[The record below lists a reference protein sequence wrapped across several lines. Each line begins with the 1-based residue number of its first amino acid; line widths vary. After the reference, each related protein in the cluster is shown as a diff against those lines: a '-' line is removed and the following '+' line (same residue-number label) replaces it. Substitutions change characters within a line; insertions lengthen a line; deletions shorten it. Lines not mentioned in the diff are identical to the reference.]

1 MNSDHHVRGMRA
13 RNASVPCAALA
24 PQGLSLETS
33 AVSDGDALR
42 GAVNVKESRLRRRT
56 FKWLA
61 TLPAHVR
68 PMATARQYA
77 RIANRIG
84 DLWPHCEFTRLYF
97 QSLLIDRR
105 PGREGFPSVVRYE
118 LEVLQDYYFEHLS
131 GLPAILWDAVPVAER
146 KIPHMVFA
154 PYVHQAE
161 IDILPL

>member
-1 MNSDHHVRGMRA
+1 MLRPNTRIPS
-13 RNASVPCAALA
+13 SAADA
-24 PQGLSLETS
+24 QRLSLEPS
-33 AVSDGDALR
+33 PVSDWHALR
-42 GAVNVKESRLRRRT
+42 RAVNVKESLLRRRT

-77 RIANRIG
+77 RIVDRIS
-84 DLWPHCEFTRLYF
+84 DLWSHCEFTRLYF

-105 PGREGFPSVVRYE
+105 QGREGFPSVVKHE

-131 GLPAILWDAVPVAER
+131 GLPAILWDAVPVAEP
-146 KIPHMVFA
+146 KIPHKVFA
-154 PYVHQAE
+154 PYVHKGE

>member
-1 MNSDHHVRGMRA
+1 MRPRTSIPFTA
-13 RNASVPCAALA
+13 IE
-24 PQGLSLETS
+24 PQGLSLEAS
-33 AVSDGDALR
+33 AVSDRNGLR
-42 GAVNVKESRLRRRT
+42 GAVNVKESRLRTRT

-131 GLPAILWDAVPVAER
+131 GLPALLWDAVPVAER
-146 KIPHMVFA
+146 KIPHKVFA
-154 PYVHQAE
+154 PYMHKAE

>member
-1 MNSDHHVRGMRA
+1 MLRPS
-13 RNASVPCAALA
+13 ASLPSTAIE
-24 PQGLSLETS
+24 PQGLSLEPS
-33 AVSDGDALR
+33 AVSDRNGLR
-42 GAVNVKESRLRRRT
+42 GAVNVKESRLRTRT

-61 TLPAHVR
+61 TLPSHVR

-131 GLPAILWDAVPVAER
+131 GLPALLWDAVPVAER
-146 KIPHMVFA
+146 KIPHKVFA
-154 PYVHQAE
+154 PYVHKAE
-161 IDILPL
+161 IDILLL